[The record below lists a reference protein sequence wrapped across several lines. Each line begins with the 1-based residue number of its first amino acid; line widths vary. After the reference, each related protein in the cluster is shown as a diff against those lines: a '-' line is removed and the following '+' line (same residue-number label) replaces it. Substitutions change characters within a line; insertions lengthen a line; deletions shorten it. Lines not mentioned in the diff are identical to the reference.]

1 MEDKIFILELAKAL
15 KEKRSL
21 VFIFIGP
28 DGTSIRC
35 AVDNGNILYIEGL
48 YGTGR
53 SEIERLVKWK
63 KGKVIERALKDEDKA
78 KMSEF
83 IDPNPIIALLDKV
96 EEKKDLKRE
105 FQKELLKLLKYLIID
120 LETSSQTLN
129 ELINSNNSKNI
140 YYIESKGFLFLNND
154 KVEGFLN
161 NLGKFLNDF
170 HSNENLIITRLS
182 VDTWEYEILKL
193 PFYNEPEIEG
203 KIAISLLNKFLKD
216 IDGLFFILDNST
228 KVIALKSENN
238 LKIYT
243 TSPQIGFLDE
253 LNLKDEPLVLVYTR

>member
-21 VFIFIGP
+21 VFVFIGP

-35 AVDNGNILYIEGL
+35 AVDNGNILYVEGL
-48 YGTGR
+48 YGSGR
-53 SEIERLVKWK
+53 TEIERLVRWK

-78 KMSEF
+78 KKGEF

-96 EEKKDLKRE
+96 EEKKDLRSE
-105 FQKELLKLLKYLIID
+105 FKKELLKLLKYLTID

-129 ELINSNNSKNI
+129 ELINSNRSKNI
-140 YYIESKGFLFLNND
+140 YYIENKGFLFLNND
-154 KVEGFLN
+154 KLEGFLN
-161 NLGKFLNDF
+161 NLGKFLSDF
-170 HSNENLIITRLS
+170 YSNENLITTKLS
-182 VDTWEYEILKL
+182 VEEWEYEILRL

-203 KIAISLLNKFLKD
+203 KIAIKLLSNLLKD

-228 KVIALKSENN
+228 KIIVLKSENN

-243 TSPQIGFLDE
+243 TSPQLGFLDE
-253 LNLKDEPLVLVYTR
+253 LNLKNEPLVLIYTK